1 MVLVSSLFRVGIKKI
16 TVRALVVEVIF
27 FFLLSRKAYICRH
40 RFMFLLLGRLLVY
53 ISLACTLHIETCV
66 ADRFY
71 RLVIVCLVDSC
82 EYYYAFFL
90 V

>member
-1 MVLVSSLFRVGIKKI
+1 MVLVSSLFRVRIKKI
-16 TVRALVVEVIF
+16 TVRALVVGVI
-27 FFLLSRKAYICRH
+27 FFLLSLKAYIFRH
-40 RFMFLLLGRLLVY
+40 RFMFLLLRHLLVY
-53 ISLACTLHIETCV
+53 ISLACTLYIETCV